1 MTVIATV
8 VEGAEDDGA
17 AERAVVTT
25 ESSLIKLD
33 PALAAAGVFP
43 AIRAGE
49 TRVSNE
55 DEIRDADELAAIRGL
70 RSLLADLDP
79 AEAAALLR
87 ERIEGSNSNR
97 ELLQSL

>member
-1 MTVIATV
+1 
-8 VEGAEDDGA
+8 
-17 AERAVVTT
+17 
-25 ESSLIKLD
+25 
-33 PALAAAGVFP
+33 VFP

-55 DEIRDADELAAIRGL
+55 DEIRDPDELAAIRRL
-70 RSLLADLDP
+70 RSLLGDLDP

-87 ERIEGSNSNR
+87 ERIEGSASNP